1 MIMAD
6 ATLSD
11 ISKALGFSEKKQNS
25 TESYFGTVVKIDPTD
40 PSSYIN
46 ERNGTYYYWVLIDGN
61 DNPTECARLVNA
73 TADDRVLINVLQNG
87 HSVVVS
93 RIDGDLNA
101 NDAKAMAEAT
111 ILYDH
116 DYQYSS
122 YPPSDPKP
130 RNYVTF
136 TAHAYRGGEDVT
148 SEFYDHFYW
157 GYKTENSPEEITI
170 PQNHTEFTDNPLDEF
185 RDFKV
190 GDNTL
195 EIRNLIE
202 KVGYGLHII
211 GKLISTTDQTLQ
223 STSYENLRT
232 VDNQDILARTSAE
245 GESIRVR
252 DLEVITNL
260 SSLDKVMVVT
270 ESEENLVTVQ
280 TLSDVVDKHYT
291 HEQDV
296 VSDIWT
302 IQHNLNKM
310 PSVVVVDSGGSTV
323 EGDISYIDFN
333 TLTISFNGAFTGKA
347 YCN

>member
-1 MIMAD
+1 MSD
-6 ATLSD
+6 TTLTD
-11 ISKALGFSEKKQNS
+11 ISKALGFNESNSRS
-25 TESYFGTVVKIDPTD
+25 TESYFGTVTGIV
-40 PSSYIN
+40 SRVIN
-46 ERNGTYYYWVLIDGN
+46 GETNYFYLVLLDGN
-61 DNPTECARLVNA
+61 DTPTECARLVNA
-73 TADDRVLINVLQNG
+73 KADDRVLVNVLQNG

-122 YPPSDPKP
+122 YDSKQ

-170 PQNHTEFTDNPLDEF
+170 PKTCTDFDVVEGFEDYRITN
-185 RDFKV
+185 
-190 GDNTL
+190 NIL

-232 VDNQDILARTSAE
+232 VDNRDILARTSTE

-291 HEQDV
+291 HTQDV

-310 PSVVVVDSGGSTV
+310 PSITVIDSAGSEVFGEIDYVDENNV
-323 EGDISYIDFN
+323 
-333 TLTISFNGAFTGKA
+333 TLTFTGAFSGKA
-347 YCN
+347 YLN

>member
-1 MIMAD
+1 MSD
-6 ATLSD
+6 TTLTD
-11 ISKALGFSEKKQNS
+11 ISKALGFNESNSRS
-25 TESYFGTVVKIDPTD
+25 TESYFGTVTGIV
-40 PSSYIN
+40 SRVIN
-46 ERNGTYYYWVLIDGN
+46 GETNYFYLVLLDGN
-61 DNPTECARLVNA
+61 DTPTECARLVNA
-73 TADDRVLINVLQNG
+73 KADDRVLVNVLQNG

-170 PQNHTEFTDNPLDEF
+170 PKTCTDFDVVEGFEDYRITNN
-185 RDFKV
+185 V
-190 GDNTL
+190 L

-232 VDNQDILARTSAE
+232 VDNRDILARTSTE

-291 HEQDV
+291 HTQSV